1 MIPNISF
8 GNLNALLNNK
18 IKIKEIKWF
27 EIIIIKYVLKKKGK
41 K

>member
-18 IKIKEIKWF
+18 IKIKEMKWF
-27 EIIIIKYVLKKKGK
+27 EIRDISFIMRFYAR
-41 K
+41 